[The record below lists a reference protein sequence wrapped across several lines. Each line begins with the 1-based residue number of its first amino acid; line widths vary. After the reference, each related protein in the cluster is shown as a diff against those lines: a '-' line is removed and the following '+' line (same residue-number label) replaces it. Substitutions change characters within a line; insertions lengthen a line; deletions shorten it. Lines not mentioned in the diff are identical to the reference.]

1 MGYESIDLDQ
11 LRQATNHLPIRQP
24 FQHQN
29 EAFKALTHT
38 FRPDRDK
45 PGSGILVLPTGAGK
59 TFTAVKWLSDHIIP
73 KNIKILFIS

>member
-1 MGYESIDLDQ
+1 MGYESIHLDQ
-11 LRQATNHLPIRQP
+11 LRQETSHLSIRQP

-38 FRPDRDK
+38 FRPDREK

-59 TFTAVKWLSDHIIP
+59 TFTAVKCLFDHIYP
-73 KNIKILFIS
+73 QKYQDPLY